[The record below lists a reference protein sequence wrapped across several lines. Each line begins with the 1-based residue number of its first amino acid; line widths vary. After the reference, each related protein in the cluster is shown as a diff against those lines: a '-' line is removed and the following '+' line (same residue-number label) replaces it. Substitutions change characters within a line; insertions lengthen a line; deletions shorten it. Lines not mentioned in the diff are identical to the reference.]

1 MGQCYSFLF
10 DCCVELKERRRQS
23 SFFSDTQESI
33 PLLQPTI
40 PTSAPPAIANN
51 TVKEVSASAPVPIVP
66 VDRSSQ
72 MNGANSIFSKYEMRE
87 VIGVGST
94 STCHKIVNKQHNKLF
109 ACKVIDKRQVDLKF
123 SGLLDQFQMEIRV
136 LKQLRHPNIIH
147 LEDVYETNEKI
158 YMVQLPTTLF
168 DGYNKSR

>member
-1 MGQCYSFLF
+1 MGQCYSLLL
-10 DCCVELKERRRQS
+10 DCLVRPRERRRQS
-23 SFFSDTQESI
+23 SVFSDSQESI
-33 PLLQPTI
+33 PLLHTTAPS
-40 PTSAPPAIANN
+40 SAPPTSSLLAP
-51 TVKEVSASAPVPIVP
+51 KEVVNSAPVPILP

-72 MNGANSIFSKYEMRE
+72 SNGSNSILSKYDLRE

-94 STCHKIVNKQHNKLF
+94 STCHKIINKQTNKTF

-123 SGLLDQFQMEIRV
+123 SGLLDQLQMEIRV

-158 YMVQLPTTLF
+158 YMVSTILSSLT
-168 DGYNKSR
+168 S

>member
-10 DCCVELKERRRQS
+10 ACCVEMKERRGQS
-23 SFFSDTQESI
+23 SLFPDTQESI
-33 PLLQPTI
+33 PLLQTALP
-40 PTSAPPAIANN
+40 PSAPPPSSSN

-72 MNGANSIFSKYEMRE
+72 VNGTNSIFSKYEMRE

-94 STCHKIVNKQHNKLF
+94 STCHKIVNKQSNKMF

-158 YMVQLPTTLF
+158 YMVDIFSILCACIYP
-168 DGYNKSR
+168 SR